1 MKKIKIV
8 IADDQTLM
16 RDGLKTILDLED
28 DMEVIGTAENG
39 KIAYD
44 LIKENTPDI
53 VLMDIR
59 MPVLNGVEATKK
71 IKKEFPN
78 IKVIIL
84 TTFDDEEYII
94 EALCNGASGYL
105 LKDIPGD
112 KFIHSIKG
120 IYNNDDL
127 VLPSKIA
134 EKLGEILRNTNRN
147 SVENKKCF
155 QSEIEFTTRE
165 KEIALMIVNGLTNKE
180 IAERLYISIGTVKNY
195 ITTIYSKVGVNN
207 RQSAMMMLKKMYV

>member
-1 MKKIKIV
+1 MKKIKIM

-39 KIAYD
+39 KIAYE
-44 LIKENTPDI
+44 LIKEKTPDI
-53 VLMDIR
+53 ILMDIR

-84 TTFDDEEYII
+84 TTFDDDDYII
-94 EALCNGASGYL
+94 EALGNGASGYL

-112 KFIHSIKG
+112 QFIQSIKR

-134 EKLGEILRNTNRN
+134 EKLSEILRNTN
-147 SVENKKCF
+147 SVENKKCS
-155 QSEIEFTTRE
+155 QSEFNFTKRE

-195 ITTIYSKVGVNN
+195 ITNIYSKVGVNN
-207 RQSAMMMLKKMYV
+207 RQSAMIILKKMFV